1 MDLSATWEQIWATI
15 SPYLN
20 VTTISTAVAFV
31 IATALKIKNST
42 AMLGAQLTNALGDW
56 QKTMKAAMPKE
67 LTVSVEKI
75 AGKEFA
81 AMVADLKAQVLE
93 PLQKAYDEVNAK
105 VVAMAK
111 CVACLKTVPQ
121 ETRDE
126 LLELLGEDA
135 PKEQEAIVLELN
147 PELEEITK
155 EGEKRT
161 ETAQKVY
168 VE

>member
-1 MDLSATWEQIWATI
+1 
-15 SPYLN
+15 
-20 VTTISTAVAFV
+20 
-31 IATALKIKNST
+31 
-42 AMLGAQLTNALGDW
+42 
-56 QKTMKAAMPKE
+56 
-67 LTVSVEKI
+67 
-75 AGKEFA
+75 
-81 AMVADLKAQVLE
+81 
-93 PLQKAYDEVNAK
+93 
-105 VVAMAK
+105 MAK